1 MLNKKALVGG
11 ARFVSE
17 FPFYGFFHLI
27 VNCINGIMLG
37 Y

>member
-11 ARFVSE
+11 ARSVSE
-17 FPFYGFFHLI
+17 FPFYVFILLI
-27 VNCINGIMLG
+27 VNCINGIMMG